1 MVKIWALVR
10 VEVTRL
16 LRDRSNLFFVFLFPL
31 LLIVFLGA
39 QFGSDFSTRLG
50 TVADTDGD
58 VAAGEIVDALEALEG
73 ITVVPYDT
81 AEELR
86 DEVDRGLV
94 AAGVVLPSGYG
105 EALRDVAPIE
115 VVFLGRPDA
124 TSASLQALVNAV
136 LAEQAQAGSAA
147 TLLAAGRVAVGAA
160 APALAELRETAL
172 GVEEQAADV
181 EVAATT
187 LGTDELAEEFA
198 GLGQF
203 DLGASSQ
210 LFLFTFLTS
219 LAGAGALIQTRQYGV
234 ATRMLST
241 PTSVSTILLG
251 TAGGRLA
258 IALFQAG
265 YIVLVSTLAFNVNWG
280 DPLGAAAVIVLFS
293 IVAAAAAMVV
303 GSVFSN
309 DSQASGAG
317 VGIGLGAAALGGSM
331 VPIELYPDTV
341 ARVARITPHAWANEA
356 MAELVRRDGTIVDIL
371 PQLGVL
377 AGFAVGLLL
386 LGSWSLR
393 RALIR

>member
-1 MVKIWALVR
+1 MKIWALIR

-31 LLIVFLGA
+31 LLIVFIGA
-39 QFGSDFSTRLG
+39 QFGSDQSTRLG
-50 TVADTDGD
+50 VVADTDD
-58 VAAGEIVDALEALEG
+58 PAATAVADDLDALEG
-73 ITVVPYDT
+73 IRVVPYDDE
-81 AEELR
+81 EELR

-94 AAGVVLPSGYG
+94 AAGVALPAGYG
-105 EALRDVAPIE
+105 QALRDVEPIE

-124 TSASLQALVNAV
+124 TSASIQALVTAV

-147 TLLAAGRVAVGAA
+147 VLLADGRQAVGAEV
-160 APALAELRETAL
+160 PPLPELREQAL
-172 GVEEQAADV
+172 AVEGQAAEV
-181 EVAATT
+181 EVSATT
-187 LGTDELAEEFA
+187 LGTDELAQEFA

-265 YIVLVSTLAFNVNWG
+265 YIVLVSTLAFGVNWG
-280 DPLGAAAVIVLFS
+280 DPLGAAAVIILFS
-293 IVAAAAAMVV
+293 IVSAAAAMVV

-317 VGIGLGAAALGGSM
+317 VGIGLGTAALGGSM

-341 ARVARITPHAWANEA
+341 ARIARITPHAWANDA
-356 MAELVRRDGTIVDIL
+356 MAELVRRDGTLVDIL

-377 AGFAVGLLL
+377 AGFAVGLVL
-386 LGSWSLR
+386 LGSWTLR
-393 RALIR
+393 RALIH

>member
-1 MVKIWALVR
+1 MKIWALVR

-31 LLIVFLGA
+31 LLIIFIGA
-39 QFGSDFSTRLG
+39 QFGSDLSTRLG
-50 TVADTDGD
+50 AVADPDD
-58 VAAGEIVDALEALEG
+58 AAAGEVVAALEALEG
-73 ITVVPYDT
+73 ITVVSYGSE
-81 AEELR
+81 AELS
-86 DEVDRGLV
+86 DEVDRALI
-94 AAGVVLPSGYG
+94 AAGVVLPAGYG
-105 EALRDVAPIE
+105 QALRDVEPI
-115 VVFLGRPDA
+115 VVDFIGRPDA
-124 TSASLQALVNAV
+124 TSASLQALVTSV
-136 LAEQAQAGSAA
+136 LAEQAQAGAA
-147 TLLAAGRVAVGAA
+147 AVLLATGRAAVEEQ
-160 APALAELRETAL
+160 APPLAELREAAL
-172 GVEEQAADV
+172 AVEEQAAEI
-181 EVAATT
+181 EVTATT

-241 PTSVSTILLG
+241 PTSVATILLG

-265 YIVLVSTLAFNVNWG
+265 YIVLVSTLAFGVNWG
-280 DPLGAAAVIVLFS
+280 DPLGATAVIVLFS

-341 ARVARITPHAWANEA
+341 ARFARVTPHAWANEA

-371 PQLGVL
+371 PELGVL
-377 AGFAVGLLL
+377 AGFAVGLLA

-393 RALIR
+393 RALIH

>member
-1 MVKIWALVR
+1 VVKIWALVR

-31 LLIVFLGA
+31 LLIIFIGA
-39 QFGSDFSTRLG
+39 QFGSDLSTRLG
-50 TVADTDGD
+50 AVADPDD
-58 VAAGEIVDALEALEG
+58 AAAGEVVAALEALEG
-73 ITVVPYDT
+73 ITVVSYGSE
-81 AEELR
+81 AELS
-86 DEVDRGLV
+86 DEVDRALI
-94 AAGVVLPSGYG
+94 AAGVVLPAGYG
-105 EALRDVAPIE
+105 QALRDVEPI
-115 VVFLGRPDA
+115 VVDFIGRPDA
-124 TSASLQALVNAV
+124 TSASLQALVTSV
-136 LAEQAQAGSAA
+136 LAEQAQAGAA
-147 TLLAAGRVAVGAA
+147 AVLLATGRAAVEEQ
-160 APALAELRETAL
+160 APPLAELREAAL
-172 GVEEQAADV
+172 AVEEQAAEI
-181 EVAATT
+181 EVTATT

-241 PTSVSTILLG
+241 PTSVATILLG

-265 YIVLVSTLAFNVNWG
+265 YIVLVSTLAFGVNWG
-280 DPLGAAAVIVLFS
+280 DPLGATAVIVLFS

-331 VPIELYPDTV
+331 VPIELYPQTV
-341 ARVARITPHAWANEA
+341 ARVAQITPHAWANEA
-356 MAELVRRDGTIVDIL
+356 MAELVRRDGTLVDIL

-377 AGFAVGLLL
+377 AGFAVGLLA